1 MIMNQDTIHSKN
13 QKSLTTVSPLIKWP
27 AILLYYV
34 FHPVFIPLYA
44 VLFLVYVHP
53 SYFSGFADAN
63 KLRTIFILIQNAV
76 FYPLFCIVLLKGVGF
91 IDSLFLRTKKD
102 RIIPYIACGIF
113 FFWTFLVFKQQNI
126 YPRILPS
133 FMLGVFL
140 ASSAALIANIY
151 FKISMHA
158 IGLGGW
164 LGLFLV
170 IANTNT
176 MLMTWPIA
184 AVLLITGLV
193 CTARLIVSDHTV
205 KEIYTG
211 FFLGLL
217 AQFVAA
223 YVLL

>member
-27 AILLYYV
+27 AILLSYV

-76 FYPLFCIVLLKGVGF
+76 FYPLFCIVLLKAVGF

-113 FFWTFLVFKQQNI
+113 FFWTFLVFKQQNV

-211 FFLGLL
+211 LFLGVL
-217 AQFVAA
+217 AQFIAA

>member
-1 MIMNQDTIHSKN
+1 MNQDTIHSNN
-13 QKSLTTVSPLIKWP
+13 QKSVTAVTPLIKWP
-27 AILLYYV
+27 AILLSYV

-113 FFWTFLVFKQQNI
+113 FFWTFLVFKQQNV

-211 FFLGLL
+211 LFLGLL
-217 AQFVAA
+217 AQIVAA

>member
-1 MIMNQDTIHSKN
+1 MKSGVIHSN
-13 QKSLTTVSPLIKWP
+13 NLKSATAVSPLLRWS
-27 AILLYYV
+27 AVLLSYV

-53 SYFSGFADAN
+53 SYFSGFADQN

-91 IDSLFLRTKKD
+91 IDSLFLHTKKD

-113 FFWTFLVFKQQNI
+113 FFWTFMVFNQQTV

-151 FKISMHA
+151 LKISMHA

-164 LGLFLV
+164 VGLFMV

-184 AVLLITGLV
+184 SVLLITGLV
-193 CTARLIVSDHTV
+193 CTARLIVSDHTP

-211 FFLGLL
+211 LLLGLL

>member
-1 MIMNQDTIHSKN
+1 MSTNTLHSPP
-13 QKSLTTVSPLIKWP
+13 TVARLSPFLKWP
-27 AILLYYV
+27 ANLLSYL
-34 FHPVFIPLYA
+34 FHPIFIPLYA

-53 SYFSGFADAN
+53 SYFSGFSDSI
-63 KLRTIFILIQNAV
+63 KLRTILILVQNAI

-91 IDSLFLRTKKD
+91 IDSIFLRTQRD

-113 FFWTFLVFKQQNI
+113 FFWLFLVFKQQPI
-126 YPRILPS
+126 YPRILPA
-133 FMLGVFL
+133 FMLGVFI

-170 IANTNT
+170 VALSNS
-176 MLMTWPIA
+176 MLMTWPLA
-184 AVLLITGLV
+184 AVILITGLV
-193 CTARLIVSDHTV
+193 CTSRLLVSDHSP

-211 FFLGLL
+211 LALGVLS
-217 AQFVAA
+217 QFAAA
-223 YVLL
+223 YVML

>member
-27 AILLYYV
+27 AILLSYV

-211 FFLGLL
+211 LFLGLL